1 MNEPGTHKLTEAIK
15 GPQADAKQPSEQAG
29 PPEPLGPDSTP
40 AEVAEQARREQEA
53 RAHSQ
58 PDRDDYMTQ
67 IGRGQ
72 QTHG

>member
-1 MNEPGTHKLTEAIK
+1 MNEPGTHKLSEAVK
-15 GPQADAKQPSEQAG
+15 PPQANSNPSSAQAG

-53 RAHSQ
+53 RLHAQ

-67 IGRGQ
+67 VGRGQ